1 MNIYGDGNE
10 NERKSPIIVNTN
22 NESTVL
28 EIRMQLRKGVA
39 VELEIIPPVKSFVC
53 NDKKV
58 LATAAYEAVTDESI
72 KKGDQVEDCS
82 SL

>member
-28 EIRMQLRKGVA
+28 EIRM
-39 VELEIIPPVKSFVC
+39 
-53 NDKKV
+53 
-58 LATAAYEAVTDESI
+58 
-72 KKGDQVEDCS
+72 
-82 SL
+82 